1 MRTVGSSIVIAAIVA
16 TMGCGVAA
24 KGQAAGT
31 GAGAATGPATQSVV
45 TPVAPGK
52 VFDDSFSG
60 FEKLFVGAAE
70 AMPADKYNFVP
81 TTGEYKGVRT
91 FAQQVNHI
99 TSANYGF
106 FSGFGIE
113 KPTVDMASINKLTS
127 KDDVV
132 KALKESFV
140 YAHKALQS
148 ITPDNAFLPITMFGH
163 TSTRAGVAVHA
174 VGHGEDIYGQLVEY
188 LRLNGIVPPAS
199 QK

>member
-1 MRTVGSSIVIAAIVA
+1 MRWMAGRWMA
-16 TMGCGVAA
+16 GVAA
-24 KGQAAGT
+24 VAMLYTVAASAKQMPGM
-31 GAGAATGPATQSVV
+31 APSASAKAQISS
-45 TPVAPGK
+45 TPMDAGK
-52 VFDDSFSG
+52 VFDEAFSG

-70 AMPADKYNFVP
+70 AMPADKYSYVP

-106 FSGFGIE
+106 FRSFGIE
-113 KPTVDMASINKLTS
+113 KPAVDMAAIDKLTN

-132 KALKESFV
+132 KALKESFL
-140 YAHKALQS
+140 YAHKAMQS
-148 ITPDNAFLPITMFGH
+148 ITAENAFLPVTMFGH
-163 TSTRAGVAVHA
+163 TSTRAGIAIHA

-199 QK
+199 QR